1 MAEQMS
7 VERDYYYKVRLYGCS
22 PLILFTFVIFL
33 KFMQTTLLYAG
44 DQILLGME
52 KKGMG

>member
-33 KFMQTTLLYAG
+33 KFMKLYLKEEYFHTT
-44 DQILLGME
+44 QNSHH
-52 KKGMG
+52 